1 MVLVPFSPLGV
12 ELVVLEP
19 GAALVA
25 AEARFLGI
33 VFFCRKASRYEKNIQ
48 ILTKTIP
55 KYTRGLKSI
64 SKQMVVVTLFFFI
77 QNNSICDVLTFFTFS
92 ASSLPVSSSS
102 SRALSCVSRRLSQR
116 RLSSLSSLFVFF
128 LVPRTPRPRVR
139 EVCSY
144 R

>member
-12 ELVVLEP
+12 ELVVVEP

-33 VFFCRKASRYEKNIQ
+33 VCFRRKASRYEKNIQ

-64 SKQMVVVTLFFFI
+64 SKQMVVVTL
-77 QNNSICDVLTFFTFS
+77 SSFS
-92 ASSLPVSSSS
+92 FKTTVYVM
-102 SRALSCVSRRLSQR
+102 C
-116 RLSSLSSLFVFF
+116 
-128 LVPRTPRPRVR
+128 
-139 EVCSY
+139 
-144 R
+144 